1 MVDLN
6 SLLAPLDEV
15 SDNCCEDNGK
25 KCINFDRVDNNLATA
40 DCLIIKD
47 NYFLL
52 VEFKKLDEVENI
64 NEWMEDKSKNQQILI
79 KAYESYFLLRRLIT
93 NFDRLEKR
101 FVFVYKA
108 HKSKKKI
115 KEHFKSK
122 LNRVKIAYDEVLVL
136 ECKNF
141 KNLLQRIE
149 NVF

>member
-6 SLLAPLDEV
+6 SLLAPLNEV

-25 KCINFDRVDNNLATA
+25 ECIDFDKVDNNLATA

-47 NYFLL
+47 GYFLL
-52 VEFKKLDEVENI
+52 VEFKKLDEVEDI
-64 NEWMEDKSKNQQILI
+64 NEWMNDKSKNQQILI
-79 KAYESYFLLRRLIT
+79 KAYESYFLLKKLVK
-93 NFDRLEKR
+93 NFDKFEKR
-101 FVFVYKA
+101 FVLVYKA
-108 HKSKKKI
+108 SKSKNKI

-122 LNRVKIAYDEVLVL
+122 LSRIKIAYDEVLVL